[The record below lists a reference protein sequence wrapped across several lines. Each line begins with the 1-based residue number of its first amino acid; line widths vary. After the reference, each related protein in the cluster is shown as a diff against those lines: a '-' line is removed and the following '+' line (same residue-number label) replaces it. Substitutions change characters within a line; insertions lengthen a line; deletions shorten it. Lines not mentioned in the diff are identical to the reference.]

1 MLLESRIIA
10 TDISGA
16 VLAEGTGSATLGNP
30 LNAVIWLIE
39 DLARTGRKL
48 SAGDLISVGSFT
60 PVTPPKPGQTVVV
73 RYEGLAGTPKVS
85 VKFE

>member
-10 TDISGA
+10 TDASGA

-39 DLARTGRKL
+39 DLAKQAASSLPAT
-48 SAGDLISVGSFT
+48 
-60 PVTPPKPGQTVVV
+60 
-73 RYEGLAGTPKVS
+73 
-85 VKFE
+85 